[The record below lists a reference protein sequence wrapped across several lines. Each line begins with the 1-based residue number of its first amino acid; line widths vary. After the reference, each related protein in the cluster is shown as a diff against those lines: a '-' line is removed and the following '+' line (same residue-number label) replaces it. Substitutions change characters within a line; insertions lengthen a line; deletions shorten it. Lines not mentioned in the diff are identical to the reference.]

1 MLSDAPYLL
10 KHSPSWTGFDLALN
24 RQTAQSF
31 VIPALDCLSLDKDP
45 RPNSAIAVQALHR
58 ARCIGDAP
66 KLPVFR
72 LYLRGTVEERLLQ
85 RAAARGGGRVPT
97 RRCLQT

>member
-1 MLSDAPYLL
+1 MYFLV
-10 KHSPSWTGFDLALN
+10 PSG
-24 RQTAQSF
+24 
-31 VIPALDCLSLDKDP
+31 P
-45 RPNSAIAVQALHR
+45 RLCIRHAQALHR

-85 RAAARGGGRVPT
+85 RAAARGGSRVPT
-97 RRCLQT
+97 RRSADLRSMYSIHLPDQRMFILCWSTVK